1 MAEVV
6 PALLVGR
13 ASPIGPASTRAVT
26 VVPASSPVPR
36 PAQTRLTCSFTFE
49 AAHRLPWHPGK
60 CAGLH
65 GHSYRLDVTVAGPLD
80 DNGIVMDFDD
90 LHAIVHRQVIDQ
102 WDHSDLNLVL
112 DNPTAE
118 LLADRAWEL
127 LAEAGL
133 PLAGIRLWET
143 PQSWVELIAQA
154 EGDGGGE
161 AGGNGSRGNGS
172 TESGSP
178 HGR

>member
-1 MAEVV
+1 MPLVAPVLPAALPSKRVV
-6 PALLVGR
+6 TIVAVPSPA
-13 ASPIGPASTRAVT
+13 
-26 VVPASSPVPR
+26 PR

-65 GHSYRLDVTVAGPLD
+65 GHSYRLDVTVTGPLD

-118 LLADRAWEL
+118 LLAHRAWEL
-127 LAEAGL
+127 LTEAEI

-143 PQSWVELIAQA
+143 PQSWVELTA
-154 EGDGGGE
+154 ESDGGGE
-161 AGGNGSRGNGS
+161 AGS
-172 TESGSP
+172 T
-178 HGR
+178 HAR

>member
-1 MAEVV
+1 VLLDAPARPVALPPERVV
-6 PALLVGR
+6 TTVAVPSPA
-13 ASPIGPASTRAVT
+13 
-26 VVPASSPVPR
+26 PR
-36 PAQTRLTCSFTFE
+36 PTQTRLTCSFTFE

-65 GHSYRLDVTVAGPLD
+65 GHSYRLDVTVTGPLD

-102 WDHSDLNLVL
+102 WDHRDLNLVL

-118 LLADRAWEL
+118 LLANRAWEL
-127 LAEAGL
+127 LVEAGI

-143 PQSWVELIAQA
+143 PQSWVELIAEA
-154 EGDGGGE
+154 DGGGE
-161 AGGNGSRGNGS
+161 AGSN
-172 TESGSP
+172 
-178 HGR
+178 HAW

>member
-1 MAEVV
+1 V
-6 PALLVGR
+6 P
-13 ASPIGPASTRAVT
+13 SPA
-26 VVPASSPVPR
+26 PR

-90 LHAIVHRQVIDQ
+90 LHAVVHGQVIDQ
-102 WDHSDLNLVL
+102 WDHSDLNLIL

-118 LLADRAWEL
+118 LLANRAWEL
-127 LAEAGL
+127 LAEAGI
-133 PLAGIRLWET
+133 PLIGIRLWET
-143 PQSWVELIAQA
+143 PQSWVELTAEADIA
-154 EGDGGGE
+154 ETDGAGADGVGE
-161 AGGNGSRGNGS
+161 VGS
-172 TESGSP
+172 T
-178 HGR
+178 HAR